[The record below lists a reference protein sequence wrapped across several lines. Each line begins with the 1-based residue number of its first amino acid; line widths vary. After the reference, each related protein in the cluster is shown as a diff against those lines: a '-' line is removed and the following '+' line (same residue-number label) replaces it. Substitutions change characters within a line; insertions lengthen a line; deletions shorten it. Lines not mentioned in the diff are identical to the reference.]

1 MREFRVGR
9 IVDAAVTVEVR
20 TAEAISARASAG
32 GSVRAESA
40 YIGWM
45 PTANP
50 FRALVKHRNFR
61 LFWFGQTLSLVG
73 TWMQTMALGWLALQL
88 SNSPFVVGLV
98 ASASSWPI
106 VGFSLFTGVLVD
118 RSDRLKLVQVGQILF
133 LVQAVALWWISW
145 SGAATVWWLVVLA
158 FANGLINAVEIPAR
172 QSLMVE
178 LVGREDLRDAIALN
192 SSGFNLARIVG
203 PALGAA
209 AIAQLGISW
218 CFGLNALSY
227 VAVLIALYMIR
238 IPEWRPA
245 APVASPLAGAV
256 EGVRYL
262 RDTKPV
268 AAMLKVVA
276 VYSVLGVPYLTLM
289 PVVAR
294 DRLHMGA
301 GGYGLLLACVGVGGL
316 GGALWLAAVGGNF
329 ERGRLWEHGTRAYAL
344 LLVLFGL
351 VYTPAMAYPVLFV
364 VGFAMIVSG
373 ALANSIL
380 QSIVP
385 DDMRGRLMAAYS
397 FVVVGLSQ
405 AVGSLIAGTIA
416 ERLGDQLAIS
426 GTAAI
431 ILAYCM
437 WAFRKS
443 PEMRTL

>member
-1 MREFRVGR
+1 
-9 IVDAAVTVEVR
+9 
-20 TAEAISARASAG
+20 
-32 GSVRAESA
+32 
-40 YIGWM
+40 M

-61 LFWFGQTLSLVG
+61 LFWFGQTLSLIG
-73 TWMQTMALGWLALQL
+73 TWMQMMALGWLALQL
-88 SNSPFVVGLV
+88 SNSPFLVGLV

-118 RSDRLKLVQVGQILF
+118 RSDKLKLVKLGQILF
-133 LVQAVALWWISW
+133 LVQATVLWWFAW
-145 SGAATVWWLVVLA
+145 SGAATIGWLVVLA
-158 FANGLINAVEIPAR
+158 FASGVINALEIPAR

-178 LVGREDLRDAIALN
+178 LVGRDDLRDAIALN

-209 AIAQLGISW
+209 AIAQLGLAW

-227 VAVLIALYMIR
+227 VAVLVALYMIR
-238 IPEWRPA
+238 LPQWRPTA
-245 APVASPLAGAV
+245 IVASSMAGAI

-262 RDTKPV
+262 RDTKVV
-268 AAMLKVVA
+268 AAMMKVVA
-276 VYSVLGVPYLTLM
+276 VYAVLGVPFLTLM

-329 ERGRLWEHGTRAYAL
+329 ARGRLWEQGTRAYAL
-344 LLVLFGL
+344 LLMLFGI
-351 VYTPAMAYPVLFV
+351 VYAPAMAYLALLA

-373 ALANSIL
+373 ALANSML

-385 DDMRGRLMAAYS
+385 DHLRGRLMAAYS

-405 AVGSLIAGTIA
+405 AVGSLIAGTLA
-416 ERLGDQLAIS
+416 EHFGDQVAIS

-443 PEMRTL
+443 PEMRAL

>member
-1 MREFRVGR
+1 
-9 IVDAAVTVEVR
+9 
-20 TAEAISARASAG
+20 
-32 GSVRAESA
+32 
-40 YIGWM
+40 M

-88 SNSPFVVGLV
+88 TNSPFLVGLV

-106 VGFSLFTGVLVD
+106 VGFSVFAGVVVD
-118 RSDRLKLVQVGQILF
+118 RGDKLKLVKLGQVLF
-133 LVQAVALWWISW
+133 LAQAAALWWVAW
-145 SGAATVWWLVVLA
+145 SGAATIWWLVGLA
-158 FANGLINAVEIPAR
+158 FVSGVINALEIPAR

-203 PALGAA
+203 PALGAV
-209 AIAQLGISW
+209 AIAQLGIAW

-238 IPEWRPA
+238 LPEWRPA
-245 APVASPLAGAV
+245 AVVASPLEGAI
-256 EGVRYL
+256 EGLRYL
-262 RDTKPV
+262 RDTKVV
-268 AAMLKVVA
+268 AAMMKVVA
-276 VYSVLGVPYLTLM
+276 VYAVLGVPFLTLM

-294 DRLHMGA
+294 DRLHLGA
-301 GGYGLLLACVGVGGL
+301 GGFGMLLACVGIGGL

-329 ERGRLWEHGTRAYAL
+329 ARGRLWEHGTRAYAL
-344 LLVLFGL
+344 LLILFGI
-351 VYTPAMAYPVLFV
+351 VNTPALAYPVLLA

-373 ALANSIL
+373 ALANSML

-385 DDMRGRLMAAYS
+385 DHLRGRLMAAYS

-405 AVGSLIAGTIA
+405 AVGSLIGGTIA
-416 ERLGDQLAIS
+416 EHYGDQLAIS
-426 GTAAI
+426 GTAAV

-443 PEMRTL
+443 PEMRAL